1 MSSAYTSR
9 TAVLNR
15 SRSGPTGG
23 RFRTN
28 RRTFVRSGS
37 MKTCFL
43 LSVELL
49 CATSVHA
56 ERAVVKP
63 R

>member
-1 MSSAYTSR
+1 MTS
-9 TAVLNR
+9 R
-15 SRSGPTGG
+15 SRSYPTGD
-23 RFRTN
+23 RFRTT
-28 RRTFVRSGS
+28 RRTSVRSGS

-49 CATSVHA
+49 CEPSVHA

>member
-1 MSSAYTSR
+1 MTS
-9 TAVLNR
+9 R

-23 RFRTN
+23 RFRTT
-28 RRTFVRSGS
+28 RRTSGRSDS

-49 CATSVHA
+49 CEPSVHV

>member
-1 MSSAYTSR
+1 MSSR
-9 TAVLNR
+9 TAVTNR
-15 SRSGPTGG
+15 SRSYPTGG

-28 RRTFVRSGS
+28 WRTSVRSGS

-49 CATSVHA
+49 CENSIYPQ
-56 ERAVVKP
+56 RRVVKP